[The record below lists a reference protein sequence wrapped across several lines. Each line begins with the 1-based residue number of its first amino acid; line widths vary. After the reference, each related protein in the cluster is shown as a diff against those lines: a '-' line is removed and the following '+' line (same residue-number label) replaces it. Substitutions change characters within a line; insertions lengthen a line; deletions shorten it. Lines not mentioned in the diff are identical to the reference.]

1 MISILFLADKTK
13 NKKYFYYKYVAEI
26 KQIMF
31 YFKIYT
37 HFIDCLG
44 GKKKKRQIYLN
55 DALAIINV
63 II

>member
-1 MISILFLADKTK
+1 MISMLFLADKTK

-44 GKKKKRQIYLN
+44 GKKKRDKYT
-55 DALAIINV
+55 
-63 II
+63 